1 MNLWKILGTKS
12 KRITKKKIL
21 SNDKYRFFGDGP
33 WADNTLKKISKNN
46 NFSISFIVSR
56 FKKPDSKL
64 EKWSK
69 KLSVDLISYE
79 DVNFKL

>member
-1 MNLWKILGTKS
+1 MINIG
-12 KRITKKKIL
+12 
-21 SNDKYRFFGDGP
+21 FFGDGP

-46 NFSISFIVSR
+46 NFSISFIVTR

-69 KLSVDLISYE
+69 KLALI
-79 DVNFKL
+79 